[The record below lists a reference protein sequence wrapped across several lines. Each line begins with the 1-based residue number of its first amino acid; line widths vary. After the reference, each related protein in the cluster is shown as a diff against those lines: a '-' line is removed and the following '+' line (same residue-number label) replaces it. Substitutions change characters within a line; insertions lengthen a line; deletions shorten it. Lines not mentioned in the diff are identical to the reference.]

1 LTASSAPVPITVT
14 AGGGG
19 PTAQFITTDATTRG
33 NWIGVYGSDGYS
45 VIQDSVAM
53 PAYAQVT
60 LNQASI
66 FTWSDTTTDV
76 RALQRASG
84 TGRIAAT
91 WFNATAFDITLNF
104 TDGQAHDV
112 AFYSVDWN
120 TFARAQRFDVFDA
133 ATNTLLATQS
143 ISGFHNGVYTVW
155 RLSGHVRVR
164 VTKNAGD
171 NAVVSGIFFGIN

>member
-1 LTASSAPVPITVT
+1 
-14 AGGGG
+14 
-19 PTAQFITTDATTRG
+19 
-33 NWIGVYGSDGYS
+33 
-45 VIQDSVAM
+45 M